1 MSESSQSLKS
11 IFKQEQQNRGND
23 VIDEA
28 QRLVNLYRHA
38 EAFGEEFM
46 AKLDDMLLAASPEV
60 QTALS
65 DILGGQ
71 VVRQYCL
78 FLKDK
83 KMPKEEKQVE
93 EEVSEQKGYLPKP
106 TAATPMSAGESGID
120 PAALEVIFQNFLK
133 AHQEEL
139 AELLKAQSETM
150 STLLKKFDQNT
161 HEVASHQTDRL
172 INALQ
177 QETGKQKRY
186 SDIIESTGQTPVLV
200 PDETE
205 GF

>member
-1 MSESSQSLKS
+1 MSELNKS
-11 IFKQEQQNRGND
+11 FKDIFKQEQKNRGD
-23 VIDEA
+23 EVIEEA

-46 AKLDDMLLAASPEV
+46 AKLDEMLLDASPEV

-65 DILGGQ
+65 NILGGQ

-83 KMPKEEKQVE
+83 KRPKEKQSDEK
-93 EEVSEQKGYLPKP
+93 EEVLQQKGYLPKP
-106 TAATPMSAGESGID
+106 TATESAPAGGSNTD
-120 PAALEVIFQNFLK
+120 SAALEMF
-133 AHQEEL
+133 
-139 AELLKAQSETM
+139 AELLKSQSETT
-150 STLLKKFDQNT
+150 SALLKRFDQHT
-161 HEVASHQTDRL
+161 HEMTPHQTEQL
-172 INALQ
+172 INALK
-177 QETGKQKRY
+177 QESGKQKSY

-200 PDETE
+200 PDEME